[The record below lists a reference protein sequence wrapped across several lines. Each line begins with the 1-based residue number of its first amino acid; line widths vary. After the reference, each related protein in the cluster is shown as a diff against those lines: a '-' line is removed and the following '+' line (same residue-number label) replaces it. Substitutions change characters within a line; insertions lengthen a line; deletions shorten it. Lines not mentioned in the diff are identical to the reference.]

1 MNNLVQVQNVSKSFG
16 EVSAVKGVSLEID
29 QGKFFSLLGP
39 SGCGKTTLLRLIAG
53 FEIPNSGKIL
63 IDNKSMDGVEPNLR
77 PTNMV
82 FQNYAIF
89 PHLNVEQNVSY
100 GLRKKNLSKAE
111 KDEMISQV
119 LELVGLTGLNQ
130 RSANALSGGQKQ
142 RVALA
147 RALILKPKV
156 LLLDE
161 PLSALDKKL
170 REQMQLELRH

>member
-1 MNNLVQVQNVSKSFG
+1 
-16 EVSAVKGVSLEID
+16 
-29 QGKFFSLLGP
+29 
-39 SGCGKTTLLRLIAG
+39 
-53 FEIPNSGKIL
+53 
-63 IDNKSMDGVEPNLR
+63 MDGVEPNLR

-161 PLSALDKKL
+161 PFAGVDLLSIQEIKGLLIKL
-170 REQMQLELRH
+170 QARGCAVLVTDHNASQLLSVVDRAYVLANGAIVANGSPKEIVNTTEAQKLYFGSDFKL